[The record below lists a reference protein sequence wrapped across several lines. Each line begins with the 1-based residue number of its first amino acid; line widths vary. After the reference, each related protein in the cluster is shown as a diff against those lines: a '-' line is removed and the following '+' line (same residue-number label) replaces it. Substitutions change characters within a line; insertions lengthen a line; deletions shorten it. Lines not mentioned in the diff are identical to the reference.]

1 MPRIFIASSTPNLDG
16 AGALDDCLE
25 SRHFRPLV
33 WDEGLM
39 QQNESTFDG
48 LIRLSK
54 EVDFAVFV
62 CGAGDVTVVDGEAAP
77 MA

>member
-1 MPRIFIASSTPNLDG
+1 
-16 AGALDDCLE
+16 
-25 SRHFRPLV
+25 
-33 WDEGLM
+33 M

-77 MA
+77 MAAMIQGFAENSPFLIPPKGPVSDS